1 MHACLH
7 RGEEVT
13 DEVMD
18 ACSIVF
24 DEAENTRKALLS
36 LCSADAQA
44 SSRGSMRKRQE
55 RQEAVRRIV
64 RAERVRTQRA
74 LVDRLKEAGFDCTQA
89 TVSRDIT
96 EMGLRKLPE
105 GVYVLAED
113 LHLQRMVRDLVKDVA
128 RSGNLVLVKAQAGT
142 APGVAAALDAAELDG
157 ILGSVSGDD
166 TILVVMESD
175 EGRAADVETLSK
187 FQRRLGASRRRK
199 LTTRTRDSAATGR
212 NSMAREKCVLAYSG
226 GLDTSV
232 AIKWITENHDL
243 DVVALAIDVGQ
254 ERQDLEYV
262 RQKALT
268 IGAVES
274 IVKDVREEYVEEF
287 LSKALKS
294 NALYENKYPLLSAMS
309 RPIIVK
315 HLVVEAHRCRAKYIA
330 HGCTGKG
337 NDQVRFEVGVA
348 ALDPDLEVIA
358 PVREWDLCTRE
369 MEMDWAEERD
379 IPVPTTKDN
388 PYSIDDNL
396 WGRAIE
402 CGVLEDPWVEPP
414 ADIYTLTNDARTDAC
429 GKEPEYAEISFE
441 QGVPVALNGEL
452 MTFHEIINRMNELA
466 GKHGFGRID
475 MIENRLIGVKSR
487 EIYEVPGAL
496 TLITAHK
503 ALEDLCLERE
513 VLHYKLGVEQKWAEL
528 VYNGMWFSPLKE
540 ALDGFIETTQQLVT
554 GDVRLRF
561 FRAAAFRWRRSV
573 LAVRLRP
580 CNLRC
585 RYTFNHKAKSSSA
598 AGCP

>member
-1 MHACLH
+1 
-7 RGEEVT
+7 
-13 DEVMD
+13 
-18 ACSIVF
+18 
-24 DEAENTRKALLS
+24 
-36 LCSADAQA
+36 
-44 SSRGSMRKRQE
+44 
-55 RQEAVRRIV
+55 
-64 RAERVRTQRA
+64 
-74 LVDRLKEAGFDCTQA
+74 
-89 TVSRDIT
+89 
-96 EMGLRKLPE
+96 
-105 GVYVLAED
+105 
-113 LHLQRMVRDLVKDVA
+113 
-128 RSGNLVLVKAQAGT
+128 
-142 APGVAAALDAAELDG
+142 
-157 ILGSVSGDD
+157 
-166 TILVVMESD
+166 
-175 EGRAADVETLSK
+175 
-187 FQRRLGASRRRK
+187 
-199 LTTRTRDSAATGR
+199 
-212 NSMAREKCVLAYSG
+212 MAREKVILAYSG

-232 AIKWITENHDL
+232 AIRWLQENYDL

-254 ERQDLEYV
+254 ERQDLEFV
-262 RQKALT
+262 RQKALG

-274 IVKDVREEYVEEF
+274 VVKDVREEYVEEF
-287 LSKALKS
+287 LSKALKA

-315 HLVVEAHRCRAKYIA
+315 HLVEEAHRQQAKYIA

-337 NDQVRFEVGVA
+337 NDQVRFEVGIA
-348 ALDPDLEVIA
+348 ALDPDLEIIA
-358 PVREWDLCTRE
+358 PVREWDLKTRE
-369 MEMDWAEERD
+369 QEMEWAAERG

-429 GKEPEYAEISFE
+429 GSEPEYAEISFE
-441 QGVPVALNGEL
+441 QGIPIAFDGQL
-452 MTFHEIINRMNELA
+452 MSFHEIINRMNEIS

-496 TLITAHK
+496 ALITAHK

-540 ALDGFIETTQQLVT
+540 ALDGFVETTQQLVT

-561 FRAAAFRWRRSV
+561 FRGSCVTVGRRSPYSLYDYN
-573 LAVRLRP
+573 LAT
-580 CNLRC
+580 
-585 RYTFNHKAKSSSA
+585 YDEADTFDHKAAKGFIDLHGLPVKVWA
-598 AGCP
+598 RQRRKVGKEGEV